1 MANKPVSG
9 NLPADLPTNWQNG
22 QIVAPAGT
30 SVGLTQQ
37 YGYNYLMTQVNAA
50 QTAVNQINDAFTDLV
65 SVNDV
70 AQFGALY
77 TQVTL
82 PQSGWSALSQT
93 VTVNGIQATEMA
105 QMITVVPSY
114 ASQQEFYT
122 AEVIA
127 TAQAENSLT
136 FSCAQTPASD
146 LTVYVVVMGVTTAT

>member
-50 QTAVNQINDAFTDLV
+50 QSAVNQINDAFTDLV

-70 AQFGALY
+70 AQFGATY
-77 TQVTL
+77 IQIAL
-82 PQSGWSALSQT
+82 PKFGWSALSQT
-93 VTVNGIQATEMA
+93 VTVEGILADETQ
-105 QMITVVPSY
+105 QQITPVPAL
-114 ASQQEFYT
+114 ASQQEYYT
-122 AEVIA
+122 AEVMV
-127 TAQAENSLT
+127 TAQGENSLT
-136 FSCAQTPASD
+136 FTCAQTPASD
-146 LTVYVVVMGVTTAT
+146 LTVYVVVMGVTTG

>member
-1 MANKPVSG
+1 MANRPVSG

-22 QIVAPAGT
+22 QIVAPAGS

-50 QTAVNQINDAFTDLV
+50 QSAVNQINNAFDNLV

-82 PQSGWSALSQT
+82 SQSAWSALSQT
-93 VTVNGIQATEMA
+93 VTVNGIQATEMT
-105 QMITVVPSY
+105 QMITVVPSLN
-114 ASQQEFYT
+114 SQQEYYT
-122 AEVIA
+122 AEVMV
-127 TAQAENSLT
+127 TAQGTNSLT
-136 FSCAQTPASD
+136 FTCAQTPASD
-146 LTVYVVVMGVTTAT
+146 LTVYVVVMGVTTA